1 MKFESQSHVFYDTFE
16 GSSSQRHRFPQPG
29 HIPAC
34 ALSVFGVCLESL
46 EVDGRKG
53 FARTRFVSR
62 TMPSGVEADATRRHA
77 ITAGMN
83 LSVLRRLDPAVTA
96 VLCSSSQVAVYELP
110 NSGSDDSPVGW
121 QRCEIEGSL
130 YIVLRASSGDGE
142 ASHRVVVVNR
152 KSRDNFVDDITPSGM
167 ELETA
172 QQMIMYKNAAGRVL
186 GLWFYVA
193 EELDAV
199 YEVMNAVAEG
209 RPPPPPPVAPA
220 PIAAPLAP
228 QEASVAAA
236 GANGNGKPGKKT
248 KQSSSNPK
256 RKAPASRA
264 APIPA
269 AETPSGI
276 DTSGQGA
283 PSKKIAADD
292 SLARFFPNLKLTN
305 GVAGESPP
313 ANAKR
318 APSTSENEVV
328 ASGSPAATEQATA
341 ITSTE
346 RPHVQPPVNVAP
358 SDSSVSGLIA
368 TAPVVMPLMP
378 PASLPPPQFAPNPLP
393 APHYQGH
400 ANALMMNISMLQRQD
415 LMLSSQIQQA
425 VMHASTNGLGDV
437 QQTMYH
443 TQRAQNLQRQ
453 QMQTRQQIAHLQPQ
467 LAIAQSQ
474 AVAGLHPRAPP
485 PAPQTFVSM
494 SSPAGLTQS
503 TLSVAAVSP
512 EESGSGRPVQAKKAQ
527 GPLSEEE
534 NAAVAGK
541 AVTVAGQSFAP
552 STIMDKGQFR
562 GLLQRLLHDNKLF
575 DCAYAAHVTF

>member
-1 MKFESQSHVFYDTFE
+1 
-16 GSSSQRHRFPQPG
+16 
-29 HIPAC
+29 
-34 ALSVFGVCLESL
+34 
-46 EVDGRKG
+46 
-53 FARTRFVSR
+53 
-62 TMPSGVEADATRRHA
+62 MPSGVEADAARRHA

-110 NSGSDDSPVGW
+110 NSGGDDSPAGW

-130 YIVLRASSGDGE
+130 YVVSRASAEGE

-199 YEVMNAVAEG
+199 YEVVNAVAEG
-209 RPPPPPPVAPA
+209 RPPRPPPTAPA
-220 PIAAPLAP
+220 PLPAP
-228 QEASVAAA
+228 VAAA
-236 GANGNGKPGKKT
+236 GGNADGKPGKKT

-256 RKAPASRA
+256 RKAPAARA
-264 APIPA
+264 APIPP
-269 AETPSGI
+269 AEAPAGNGTSVEDPSS
-276 DTSGQGA
+276 T
-283 PSKKIAADD
+283 KIAADD

-318 APSTSENEVV
+318 APSAADTEVV
-328 ASGSPAATEQATA
+328 DSGSPAVAEQATVTA
-341 ITSTE
+341 SAE
-346 RPHVQPPVNVAP
+346 APHGQPPVNLMP
-358 SDSSVSGLIA
+358 LDSSINGSNP
-368 TAPVVMPLMP
+368 TASIGMSSMP
-378 PASLPPPQFAPNPLP
+378 PATLPPPQFALNPMQV
-393 APHYQGH
+393 PHYQRH
-400 ANALMMNISMLQRQD
+400 ANALMMNMSMLQRQD

-425 VMHASTNGLGDV
+425 VMHASTNGLADM
-437 QQTMYH
+437 QQSMYH
-443 TQRAQNLQRQ
+443 TQQAQNLQRQ

-467 LAIAQSQ
+467 LAMAQSQ
-474 AVAGLHPRAPP
+474 AIAGLHPRATPP
-485 PAPQTFVSM
+485 VPQAFAPGG
-494 SSPAGLTQS
+494 SPAGVTQS
-503 TLSVAAVSP
+503 PPAVAASSAEANGVVHP
-512 EESGSGRPVQAKKAQ
+512 ADDKKAQ
-527 GPLSEEE
+527 RPLSEEE

-541 AVTVAGQSFAP
+541 AATVAGQSFAP

-562 GLLQRLLHDNKLF
+562 GLLQRLLSDSKLF